1 MGSGSSIFSL
11 LISRIWLVYILEHH
25 GIFVERRKGGWEGGK
40 EERKEGKKRKG
51 RKGGREEKIY
61 RNKTKLIK

>member
-11 LISRIWLVYILEHH
+11 LRSRIWLVYILEHH

-51 RKGGREEKIY
+51 RKGGREERIY
-61 RNKTKLIK
+61 RNNTKLIK